1 MFYHFAKSL
10 VHFILIII
18 GGRFQVQNKDKII
31 EAPYVVVST
40 HTSWIEILYLG
51 FALSPTPVHY
61 MAKQELFKGK
71 FLNWLMTHLNAF
83 PVNRDNPGPS
93 AIKAPIRMLKSGKVV
108 GIFPSGTRKTTN
120 LHLKRGAVT
129 IAHKAKVPMLP
140 AVYDGPKTFGEI
152 LKRKKIIIRFGD
164 PVLFNDTELDQ
175 KELLEVKSQ
184 ELMATFEQ
192 LQNEINQTKNK

>member
-1 MFYHFAKSL
+1 
-10 VHFILIII
+10 
-18 GGRFQVQNKDKII
+18 
-31 EAPYVVVST
+31 
-40 HTSWIEILYLG
+40 
-51 FALSPTPVHY
+51 
-61 MAKQELFKGK
+61 
-71 FLNWLMTHLNAF
+71 
-83 PVNRDNPGPS
+83 
-93 AIKAPIRMLKSGKVV
+93 
-108 GIFPSGTRKTTN
+108 
-120 LHLKRGAVT
+120 
-129 IAHKAKVPMLP
+129 HKAKVPMLP